1 MLNNILLASVSP
13 DSSKTHFLEGFSGS
27 ADGNHIYPILTCS
40 QQVFFLWLL
49 YLKVNLNGCKILGS
63 HFLFLSNLDVL
74 LNFLLV

>member
-40 QQVFFLWLL
+40 QQVFFVAFIF
-49 YLKVNLNGCKILGS
+49 KS
-63 HFLFLSNLDVL
+63 
-74 LNFLLV
+74 